1 MRRGNGEGS
10 IFKLGGKRRKPWA
23 VRITVGFT
31 PEGKQITK
39 YLSYHVSKSEAKT
52 ALREYLVDPYDIELN
67 KISFGQVFEDW
78 QKNADLSERTME
90 AYINMIKRLSHLHKE
105 PMNKLKV
112 GHFEDYM
119 NQLTPG
125 NARMMKNALNQ
136 LYTYAMKHE
145 VVDKNIVALITVKK
159 ADSEKEVVPF
169 TLEQINQIKNYRH
182 SFTDTALI
190 LLYTGLRINELLEI
204 ENRNVH
210 LDKRYM
216 IGGKKTRAGISRIIP
231 IHDEIYDL
239 IKKRYDPENK
249 YLICFEDK
257 KLIRYQRY
265 RQRFWNMMAEQF
277 GFEQTPHATRHTFVT
292 FADRQGLNRITV
304 QKIIG
309 HKNAEITDHYT
320 HRSIEELIEE
330 INKLKYE

>member
-10 IFKLGGKRRKPWA
+10 IFKLGGKRRRPWA
-23 VRITVGFT
+23 VRITIGFT

-39 YLSYHVSKSEAKT
+39 YLSYHPTKSEAKA
-52 ALREYLVDPYDIELN
+52 ALREYLVDPYDIDVN
-67 KISFGQVFEDW
+67 KVTLGKVFEDW
-78 QKNADLSERTME
+78 QTSASLSERTME
-90 AYINMIKRLSHLHKE
+90 AYTNMIKRVSHLHNE
-105 PMNKLKV
+105 PINKLKV
-112 GHFEDYM
+112 AHFEDYM
-119 NQLTPG
+119 EKLTPG

-136 LYTYAMKHE
+136 LYMYAMKHDI
-145 VVDKNIVALITVKK
+145 VDKNVISFITIKK

-169 TLEQINQIKNYRH
+169 TIDQINQIKSYRH

-204 ENRNVH
+204 ENKNVH
-210 LDKRYM
+210 LEKRYM
-216 IGGKKTRAGISRIIP
+216 IGGKKTAAGIGRVIP
-231 IHDEIYDL
+231 IHDEIYEF
-239 IKKRYDPENK
+239 IKKRYNPENK

-257 KLIRYQRY
+257 KQIRYQRY
-265 RQRFWNMMAEQF
+265 RERFWNMMTEEF
-277 GFEQTPHATRHTFVT
+277 GFDQTPHATRHTFVT
-292 FADRQGLNRITV
+292 FADRQNLNRITV

-320 HRSIEELIEE
+320 YRSIEEMIEE